1 MSFQN
6 SYKQLAKCELTYSN
20 CELKFSKLE
29 YKNLEVNF
37 YIIAFP
43 RKTFRFTFGLSH
55 FLFSYCLYL
64 TFLVPTTSTSIRIKF
79 KIANTSLI
87 KLRV

>member
-1 MSFQN
+1 MRVQI

-29 YKNLEVNF
+29 YKNLGVYF

-64 TFLVPTTSTSIRIKF
+64 PFLNEHECRQ
-79 KIANTSLI
+79 
-87 KLRV
+87 